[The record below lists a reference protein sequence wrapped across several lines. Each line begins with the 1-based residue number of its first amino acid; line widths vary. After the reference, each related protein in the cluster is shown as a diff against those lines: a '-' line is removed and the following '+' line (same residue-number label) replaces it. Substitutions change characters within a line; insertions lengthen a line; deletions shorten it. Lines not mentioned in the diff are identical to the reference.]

1 MTLGKEAFQINILSF
16 KRCKYLFSFLMAYFV
31 LLMIF
36 SSFSLPISIICCI
49 FAFKQNQ
56 KGIKTMNIEHF
67 IDRIEKQMV
76 FPRPSE
82 CILYQLQSLTR
93 SKPP

>member
-36 SSFSLPISIICCI
+36 SGHLQKRVDSI
-49 FAFKQNQ
+49 AQ
-56 KGIKTMNIEHF
+56 
-67 IDRIEKQMV
+67 
-76 FPRPSE
+76 
-82 CILYQLQSLTR
+82 
-93 SKPP
+93 